1 MYKYM
6 MILSTSVYFFQTF
19 LKIKKELIDFKK
31 IVNNI
36 QKIKLRK

>member
-1 MYKYM
+1 M
-6 MILSTSVYFFQTF
+6 MILSKSGYFFQKF